1 MHFGDITE
9 APEGA
14 SDFIEFDL
22 STVAAPY
29 IVPQVNVYAGEG
41 FEEVAESF
49 FGFMERDGEQQGR
62 PYEPRTVRMK
72 SDLRGAG
79 QVALPL
85 VFRRDDAGG
94 WSAKWM
100 HLFLRGAVNFNMVE
114 TNKVSTAMIVRSI
127 LARRFLTVGDLVA
140 LLGPAEHY
148 RGQTFDAPVT
158 YLGIER
164 PEGLPEGSDAITLD
178 RLTELVPG

>member
-1 MHFGDITE
+1 MHSGDITE

-14 SDFIEFDL
+14 SEFIEIDL
-22 STVAAPY
+22 STVAARY

-79 QVALPL
+79 RIALPL
-85 VFRRDDAGG
+85 VFRATTQAPGRRSGCTCSSAGP
-94 WSAKWM
+94 
-100 HLFLRGAVNFNMVE
+100 
-114 TNKVSTAMIVRSI
+114 STSTWW
-127 LARRFLTVGDLVA
+127 RRTRCRQ
-140 LLGPAEHY
+140 P
-148 RGQTFDAPVT
+148 
-158 YLGIER
+158 
-164 PEGLPEGSDAITLD
+164 
-178 RLTELVPG
+178 

>member
-1 MHFGDITE
+1 MIQDI
-9 APEGA
+9 ADA
-14 SDFIEFDL
+14 
-22 STVAAPY
+22 
-29 IVPQVNVYAGEG
+29 
-41 FEEVAESF
+41 
-49 FGFMERDGEQQGR
+49 
-62 PYEPRTVRMK
+62 
-72 SDLRGAG
+72 
-79 QVALPL
+79 L

-114 TNKVSTAMIVRSI
+114 MNKVSTAMIVRSI